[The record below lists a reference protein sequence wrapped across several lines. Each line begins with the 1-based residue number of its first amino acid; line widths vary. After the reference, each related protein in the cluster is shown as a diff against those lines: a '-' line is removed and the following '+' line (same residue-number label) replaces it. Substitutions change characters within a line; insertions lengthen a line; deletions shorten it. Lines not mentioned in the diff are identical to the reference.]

1 MKILVTGSNGQLGQ
15 ELKELSNSTK
25 DISFVFTDI
34 KELDITNPKDV
45 ENFLSKN
52 KFDTIIN
59 CAAYTAVD
67 KAETDKEKARKINA
81 EAVYHLSKYARENN
95 ALLIHISTDFVFD
108 GKKNTPYTEEDKPN
122 PLSIYGK
129 TKLEGEKIALKEAKK
144 LIILRTSWLYS
155 SYGNNFVKTIIK
167 NAKEKKNLRVVF
179 DQVGT
184 PTYAKDLAEVILLLC
199 KIKINT
205 KEIFHYSNEGAI
217 SWFDFAKAI
226 CEIAK
231 IDCEINPILTEEYKT
246 LAKRPHYSVLNKN
259 KIKKYLEIKIPYWKE
274 SLISCI
280 KKIEGEK

>member
-25 DISFVFTDI
+25 DINFIFTDI
-34 KELDITNPKDV
+34 QELDITNPKDV
-45 ENFLSKN
+45 ENFISKN
-52 KFDTIIN
+52 KFDIIIN

-67 KAETDKEKARKINA
+67 KAETEKEKARKINA
-81 EAVYHLSKYARENN
+81 EAVYHLSKSARENN

-108 GKKNTPYTEEDKPN
+108 GKKNTPYTEEDKPK
-122 PLSIYGK
+122 PLSVYGK

-184 PTYAKDLAEVILLLC
+184 PTYAKDLAKVILSLC
-199 KIKINT
+199 NTKINT

-231 IDCEINPILTEEYKT
+231 IDCEISPILTEEYKT

-274 SLISCI
+274 SLTECI
-280 KKIEGEK
+280 KKIEGEI

>member
-1 MKILVTGSNGQLGQ
+1 MKILVTGSNGQLGR
-15 ELKELSNSTK
+15 EIKELSNSTK
-25 DISFVFTDI
+25 DINFIFTDI
-34 KELDITNPKDV
+34 EELDITNPKDV
-45 ENFLSKN
+45 QNFISKN

-81 EAVYHLSKYARENN
+81 EAVYYLSKFARENN

-108 GKKNTPYTEEDKPN
+108 GKKNTPYTEEDKPK

-129 TKLEGEKIALKEAKK
+129 TKLEGERIALKESKK

-184 PTYAKDLAEVILLLC
+184 PTYAKDLAKVILSLC
-199 KIKINT
+199 NTKINT

-274 SLISCI
+274 SLTECI
-280 KKIEGEK
+280 KKIEGEI